1 MGARDDGTAEEIPGI
16 LHLDMDAFFA
26 SIEVRDDPSL
36 QGQPVVVGGAGARG
50 VVAAASYPARSR
62 GIRSAMPMASARR
75 LAPDLVIVPPRIDHY
90 RTVSRQVMG
99 ILGDVVADI
108 EQISVDEA
116 FLDVRGA
123 RRLFGEPE
131 QIADLLRRRIR
142 EELGLPSSV
151 GGSVSRA
158 VAKIASAR
166 AKPDGMLIVPAAR
179 TAEFLAPL
187 PVGAISG
194 IGPKAQASLERL
206 GVRTI
211 GQLREIP
218 PATLARA
225 LGPRAREVARLAD
238 GSDRT
243 GLGRRV
249 KDRSLGTERTWDEDL
264 TDHEEVRRRIT
275 VMADDVARQLRRAG
289 FVGRTVVLKLRA
301 PDGTTITRSSTLDQP
316 TASGERLREHVV
328 ALWERERPSMPRVRL
343 AGVRAT
349 HLEPSAGIA
358 VQSELTARSAG
369 WSDLEAAMDRARDRF
384 GSSSLGRGSTLAPGR
399 PAPRGDSAVDGPAD
413 GPVDR
418 AVDDPVDTPADARA
432 DPSGEASDGPR
443 GPGADG
449 LFPAGWGIP
458 HGDSSHIS
466 G

>member
-1 MGARDDGTAEEIPGI
+1 
-16 LHLDMDAFFA
+16 
-26 SIEVRDDPSL
+26 
-36 QGQPVVVGGAGARG
+36 
-50 VVAAASYPARSR
+50 VVAAASYPARTR

-75 LAPDLVIVPPRIDHY
+75 LAPDLVIVPPRIAHY
-90 RTVSRQVMG
+90 RAVSAQVME
-99 ILGDVVADI
+99 ILGTVVADI

-123 RRLFGEPE
+123 RRLFGEPAD
-131 QIADLLRRRIR
+131 IAELLRRRIR

-179 TAEFLAPL
+179 TADFLAPL

-194 IGPKAQASLERL
+194 IGPKAQAALERL

-218 PATLARA
+218 RATLART
-225 LGPRAREVARLAD
+225 LGPRAPEISALAD

-249 KDRSLGTERTWDEDL
+249 RDRSLGTERTWDEDL
-264 TDHEEVRRRIT
+264 TDPGEVRRRIMM
-275 VMADDVARQLRRAG
+275 MADDVSRQLRRSG
-289 FVGRTVVLKLRA
+289 LVSRTVVLKLRA
-301 PDGTTITRSSTLDQP
+301 PDGTTISRSSTLDQP

-328 ALWERERPSMPRVRL
+328 ALWEREAPSMRRVRL

-349 HLEPSAGIA
+349 HLEPSAGVP
-358 VQSELTARSAG
+358 VQSELTARPAG
-369 WSDLEAAMDRARDRF
+369 WTDLEAAMDRARDRF
-384 GSSSLGRGSTLAPGR
+384 GSASLSRGSTLPAGGAEDPSAPGSSPSVEGR
-399 PAPRGDSAVDGPAD
+399 QAPRPDGSHN
-413 GPVDR
+413 
-418 AVDDPVDTPADARA
+418 
-432 DPSGEASDGPR
+432 SG
-443 GPGADG
+443 
-449 LFPAGWGIP
+449 
-458 HGDSSHIS
+458 
-466 G
+466 

>member
-1 MGARDDGTAEEIPGI
+1 MGMGASADRTADGPEEIPGI

-36 QGQPVVVGGAGARG
+36 RGLPVVVGGAGARG
-50 VVAAASYPARSR
+50 VVAAASYPARAR

-75 LAPDLVIVPPRIDHY
+75 LAPDLVIVPPRIAHY
-90 RTVSRQVMG
+90 REVSSQVMG

-123 RRLFGEPE
+123 RRLFGEPVE
-131 QIADLLRRRIR
+131 IADLLRRRIR
-142 EELGLPSSV
+142 EELALPSSV

-166 AKPDGMLIVPAAR
+166 AKPDGMLIVPADR

-187 PVGAISG
+187 SVGAISG
-194 IGPKAQASLERL
+194 VGPKAQATLERL

-211 GQLREIP
+211 GQLREVP
-218 PATLARA
+218 TSTLARA
-225 LGPRAREVARLAD
+225 LGPRTPEILALAD

-243 GLGRRV
+243 GLGHRT

-264 TDHEEVRRRIT
+264 TDPAEVRRRIT
-275 VMADDVARQLRRAG
+275 MMADEVSRQLRRSG
-289 FVGRTVVLKLRA
+289 FVSRTVVLKLRA
-301 PDGTTITRSSTLDQP
+301 PDGTTLSRSSTFDQP

-328 ALWERERPSMPRVRL
+328 ALWERERPTMRRVRL

-349 HLEPSAGIA
+349 QLEPAAG
-358 VQSELTARSAG
+358 VSLQSELSARPAG
-369 WSDLEAAMDRARDRF
+369 WTDLEAAMDRARDRF
-384 GSSSLGRGSTLAPGR
+384 GSASLSRGSTLEPGRAEAPPTESPAPGE
-399 PAPRGDSAVDGPAD
+399 S
-413 GPVDR
+413 
-418 AVDDPVDTPADARA
+418 
-432 DPSGEASDGPR
+432 S
-443 GPGADG
+443 PGR
-449 LFPAGWGIP
+449 
-458 HGDSSHIS
+458 
-466 G
+466 